1 MLNQKDFFKDLK
13 VVELASVLAGPAV
26 GMFFAELGANVI
38 KVENKNGGDVTRSW
52 KNPNESSV
60 DEKSAYYHS
69 VNWNKQVVYLDLT
82 NESDSSELLK
92 LLSNADVLITN
103 FKNGDD
109 KKFNLVSKDLIAKFP
124 SLLIGEIAGYS
135 DSAKVAYD
143 AVLQAETGFM
153 FLNGT
158 RDSGPLKMPIAMI
171 DILAAHQLKE
181 GILVGLINRAK
192 TNCGCIIKVNLFES
206 AVSSLANQA
215 SNWLNNEY
223 ESPRMGSLHPNIAP
237 YGETFQ
243 TKDGKQILLAVGS
256 DKQFKSLC
264 EILNAQELISDER
277 FAINAERVK
286 HRLELTNLIADKFKS
301 ALASY
306 WMNLFNE
313 HQVPAG
319 IVNSIADVF
328 ELEAAKKK
336 IIYQSELNGSES
348 RRVETIA
355 FAISDG
361 NQNS

>member
-13 VVELASVLAGPAV
+13 VIELASVLAGPTV
-26 GMFFAELGANVI
+26 GMFFAELGATVV

-52 KNPNESSV
+52 KNPNESSEDV
-60 DEKSAYYHS
+60 KSAYYHS
-69 VNWNKQVVYLDLT
+69 VNWNKQVIHLDLT
-82 NESDSSELLK
+82 NEADSSELLK

-103 FKNGDD
+103 FKSGDD
-109 KKFNLVSKDLIAKFP
+109 KKFNLTSTYLTAKFP
-124 SLLIGEIAGYS
+124 SLIIGEIAGYS

-158 RDSGPLKMPIAMI
+158 QDSGPLKMPIAMI

-181 GILVGLINRAK
+181 GILLGLINRAK
-192 TNCGCIIKVNLFES
+192 TNCGIVVKVNLFDA

-264 EILNAQELISDER
+264 EILDAHDLISDVR
-277 FAINAERVK
+277 FVINAERVK

-301 ALASY
+301 SLASY
-306 WMNLFNE
+306 WMKLFNE
-313 HQVPAG
+313 QNIPAG

-336 IIYQSELNGSES
+336 IIYQSELSGKES
-348 RRVETIA
+348 ARVETIA
-355 FAISDG
+355 FKISNG
-361 NQNS
+361 N

>member
-13 VVELASVLAGPAV
+13 VIELASVLAGPTV
-26 GMFFAELGANVI
+26 GMFFAELGATVV

-52 KNPNESSV
+52 KNPNESSE
-60 DEKSAYYHS
+60 DDKSAYYHS
-69 VNWNKQVVYLDLT
+69 VNWNKQVIHLDLT
-82 NESDSSELLK
+82 NEADSSELLK

-103 FKNGDD
+103 FKSGDD
-109 KKFNLVSKDLIAKFP
+109 KKFNLVSKDLFAKFP
-124 SLLIGEIAGYS
+124 LLIIGEIAGYGDS
-135 DSAKVAYD
+135 DKVAFD

-158 RDSGPLKMPIAMI
+158 QESGPLKMPIAMI

-181 GILVGLINRAK
+181 GILLGLINRSK
-192 TNCGCIIKVNLFES
+192 TNCGIVVKVNLFDA

-264 EILNAQELISDER
+264 EILDSHDLISDVR
-277 FAINAERVK
+277 FVVNAERVK
-286 HRLELTNLIADKFKS
+286 HRLELTNLISDKFKS

-306 WMNLFNE
+306 WMKLFNE
-313 HQVPAG
+313 QNVPAG

-336 IIYQSELNGSES
+336 IIYQSELNGKES
-348 RRVETIA
+348 SRVETIA
-355 FAISDG
+355 FKISNG

>member
-52 KNPNESSV
+52 KNPNESKE
-60 DEKSAYYHS
+60 DDKSDYYHS
-69 VNWNKQVVYLDLT
+69 VNWNKQVLFLDLK
-82 NESDSSELLK
+82 NKEDYAELMNQLK
-92 LLSNADVLITN
+92 DADLLITN
-103 FKNGDD
+103 FKSGDD
-109 KKFNLVSKDLIAKFP
+109 KKFNLVSKDLKEKFP
-124 SLLIGEIAGYS
+124 SLIIGEIAGYA
-135 DSAKVAYD
+135 DVAKVAYD

-158 RDSGPLKMPIAMI
+158 QDSGPLKMPIAMI

-181 GILVGLINRAK
+181 GILLGLINRAK
-192 TNCGCIIKVNLFES
+192 TNCGSVIKVNLFDA
-206 AVSSLANQA
+206 AVASLANQA
-215 SNWLNNEY
+215 SNWLNNKY

-243 TKDGKQILLAVGS
+243 TKDDKQILLAVGS

-277 FAINAERVK
+277 FTTNLARVK
-286 HRLELTNLIADKFKS
+286 NRNLLNELIVVRFQTES
-301 ALASY
+301 ASH
-306 WMNLFNE
+306 WMQLFNE
-313 HQVPAG
+313 QNIPAG

-336 IIYQSELNGSES
+336 IIYQSELNGNES
-348 RRVETIA
+348 RRIESIA
-355 FAISDG
+355 FTISDG
-361 NQNS
+361 DQNA